1 MDRLAEIFG
10 KENVLKDE
18 PMSRHTTFRIGGA
31 ADFFV
36 KVQTISQLQEAM
48 RYLKK
53 EQIPFYIVG
62 NGSNLLVRDEGVR
75 GVVLQLGERFSGYEF
90 LHETPGSVAQSGTAV
105 DKNQIVMVRAKA
117 GSLLGRLGKEFAEY
131 SLSGFE
137 FASGIPGTLGGAVY
151 MNAGAYGGEI
161 KDILVRATLM
171 DMDGSLFE
179 FTNQQMQFGYRKSIA
194 AEKNYIVLEAD
205 LALHASSTEEVLAK
219 VEECN
224 ELAPLH
230 NPANLIGIRACQDLM
245 PNVPMVGVF
254 DTAFHQTM
262 PKVAYLYGLPYEMYV
277 KYGLRRYGFHGTSHK
292 YVARQAAEMMGEHMS
307 DLRFITC
314 HLGNGASIAA
324 IKYGKSIDTSM
335 GYTPLEGLVMGTR
348 SGEIDPAIIP
358 FLMEKENMNAQQIDD
373 YLNRRSGILGISGL
387 SSDFRDLESA
397 ANRGDERS
405 QLAIDIFA
413 YKVKKYIGGYVA
425 AMGGVD
431 AIIFTAGLGEN
442 SPFMRDKICN
452 GLEYL
457 GTRIDPE
464 LNKLRGKQMEIS
476 IKRARVKIFVIPTNE
491 ELVIARDTLNI
502 CRRIIKL

>member
-1 MDRLAEIFG
+1 MIIFVVNCGSSSIKYQLLNMNGEQVLAKGLIERIGMEGSVLKHTPTGKYTVDISAEIPDHSVG
-10 KENVLKDE
+10 IQMALDALTNEEYGVIDSMDE
-18 PMSRHTTFRIGGA
+18 IDA
-31 ADFFV
+31 
-36 KVQTISQLQEAM
+36 
-48 RYLKK
+48 
-53 EQIPFYIVG
+53 VG
-62 NGSNLLVRDEGVR
+62 HR
-75 GVVLQLGERFSGYEF
+75 VVHGGERF
-90 LHETPGSVAQSGTAV
+90 TDSVLISDDVLNGIEAC
-105 DKNQIVMVRAKA
+105 
-117 GSLLGRLGKEFAEY
+117 AE
-131 SLSGFE
+131 
-137 FASGIPGTLGGAVY
+137 I
-151 MNAGAYGGEI
+151 
-161 KDILVRATLM
+161 
-171 DMDGSLFE
+171 
-179 FTNQQMQFGYRKSIA
+179 
-194 AEKNYIVLEAD
+194 
-205 LALHASSTEEVLAK
+205 
-219 VEECN
+219 
-224 ELAPLH
+224 APLH
-230 NPANLIGIRACQDLM
+230 NPPNLYGIKACMRLM
-245 PNVPMVGVF
+245 YNTPQVAVF

-292 YVARQAAEMMGEHMS
+292 YVAQQAAEMMGEHMS

-373 YLNRRSGILGISGL
+373 YLNRRRGILGISGL

>member
-1 MDRLAEIFG
+1 MNGEQVLAKGLIERIGMEGSVLKHTPTGKYTVDISAEIPDHSVG
-10 KENVLKDE
+10 IQMALDALTNEEYGVIDSMDE
-18 PMSRHTTFRIGGA
+18 IDA
-31 ADFFV
+31 
-36 KVQTISQLQEAM
+36 
-48 RYLKK
+48 
-53 EQIPFYIVG
+53 VG
-62 NGSNLLVRDEGVR
+62 HR
-75 GVVLQLGERFSGYEF
+75 VVHGGERF
-90 LHETPGSVAQSGTAV
+90 TDSVLISDDVLNGIEAC
-105 DKNQIVMVRAKA
+105 
-117 GSLLGRLGKEFAEY
+117 AE
-131 SLSGFE
+131 
-137 FASGIPGTLGGAVY
+137 I
-151 MNAGAYGGEI
+151 
-161 KDILVRATLM
+161 
-171 DMDGSLFE
+171 
-179 FTNQQMQFGYRKSIA
+179 
-194 AEKNYIVLEAD
+194 
-205 LALHASSTEEVLAK
+205 
-219 VEECN
+219 
-224 ELAPLH
+224 APLH
-230 NPANLIGIRACQDLM
+230 NPPNLYGIKACMRLM
-245 PNVPMVGVF
+245 YNTPQVAVF

-292 YVARQAAEMMGEHMS
+292 YVAQQAAEMMGEHMS

-442 SPFMRDKICN
+442 SLFMRDKICN

>member
-1 MDRLAEIFG
+1 MIIFVVNCGSSSIKYQLLNMNGEQVLAKGLIERIGMEGSVLKHTPTGKYTVDISAEIPDHSVG
-10 KENVLKDE
+10 IQMALDALTNEEYGVIDSMDE
-18 PMSRHTTFRIGGA
+18 IDA
-31 ADFFV
+31 
-36 KVQTISQLQEAM
+36 
-48 RYLKK
+48 
-53 EQIPFYIVG
+53 VG
-62 NGSNLLVRDEGVR
+62 HR
-75 GVVLQLGERFSGYEF
+75 VVHGGERF
-90 LHETPGSVAQSGTAV
+90 TDSVLISDDVLNGIEAC
-105 DKNQIVMVRAKA
+105 
-117 GSLLGRLGKEFAEY
+117 AE
-131 SLSGFE
+131 
-137 FASGIPGTLGGAVY
+137 I
-151 MNAGAYGGEI
+151 
-161 KDILVRATLM
+161 
-171 DMDGSLFE
+171 
-179 FTNQQMQFGYRKSIA
+179 
-194 AEKNYIVLEAD
+194 
-205 LALHASSTEEVLAK
+205 
-219 VEECN
+219 
-224 ELAPLH
+224 APLH
-230 NPANLIGIRACQDLM
+230 NPPNLYGIKACMRLM
-245 PNVPMVGVF
+245 YNTPQVAVF

-292 YVARQAAEMMGEHMS
+292 YVAQQAAEMMGEHMS

-348 SGEIDPAIIP
+348 SGEIDPDIIP

-425 AMGGVD
+425 AMGGVVS
-431 AIIFTAGLGEN
+431 IFFTAGLGEN
-442 SPFMRDKICN
+442 SPFMRYKIGK

>member
-1 MDRLAEIFG
+1 MIIFVVNCGSSSIKYQLLNMNGEQVLAKGLIERIGMEGSVLKHTPTGKYTVDISAEIPDHSVG
-10 KENVLKDE
+10 IQMALDALTNEEYGVIDSMDE
-18 PMSRHTTFRIGGA
+18 IDA
-31 ADFFV
+31 
-36 KVQTISQLQEAM
+36 
-48 RYLKK
+48 
-53 EQIPFYIVG
+53 VG
-62 NGSNLLVRDEGVR
+62 HR
-75 GVVLQLGERFSGYEF
+75 VVHGGERF
-90 LHETPGSVAQSGTAV
+90 TDSVLISDDVLNGIEAC
-105 DKNQIVMVRAKA
+105 
-117 GSLLGRLGKEFAEY
+117 AE
-131 SLSGFE
+131 
-137 FASGIPGTLGGAVY
+137 I
-151 MNAGAYGGEI
+151 
-161 KDILVRATLM
+161 
-171 DMDGSLFE
+171 
-179 FTNQQMQFGYRKSIA
+179 
-194 AEKNYIVLEAD
+194 
-205 LALHASSTEEVLAK
+205 
-219 VEECN
+219 
-224 ELAPLH
+224 APLH
-230 NPANLIGIRACQDLM
+230 NPPNLYCIKACMRLM
-245 PNVPMVGVF
+245 YNTPQVAVF

-292 YVARQAAEMMGEHMS
+292 YVAQQAAEMMGEHMS